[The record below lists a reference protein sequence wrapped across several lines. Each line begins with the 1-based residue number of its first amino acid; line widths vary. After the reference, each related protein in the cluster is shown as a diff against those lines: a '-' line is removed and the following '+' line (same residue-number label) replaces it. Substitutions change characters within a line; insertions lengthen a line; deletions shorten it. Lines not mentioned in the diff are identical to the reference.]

1 MVCFS
6 EIAQLV
12 STMLQENIDF
22 TNGHESSFSM
32 SFHCPKCGKI
42 YKQKQTLTR
51 HLTYECGQD
60 PKFVCE
66 VCLKK
71 FKQKI
76 HLRSHF
82 LRCHCSSSPSQVLSN
97 LYQKYL

>member
-1 MVCFS
+1 
-6 EIAQLV
+6 
-12 STMLQENIDF
+12 MLQENIDF
-22 TNGHESSFSM
+22 TNGHESTFSM
-32 SFHCPKCGKI
+32 SFLCPKCGKV

-66 VCLKK
+66 VCQQK

-76 HLRSHF
+76 HLRSHV
-82 LRCHCSSSPSQVLSN
+82 LRRHSSSLPSKVILN
-97 LYQKYL
+97 L